1 MQIANELICCEIVE
15 HSTMQPH
22 LRLFPVV
29 VKEIKGRLRF
39 YKNESFLV

>member
-15 HSTMQPH
+15 HSMQPH